1 MNFDHVIQQPRD
13 TEVIMA
19 EIQRRQAELQKWQ
32 AEGLELHEKRMAHI
46 DMRLASITSKLGL
59 LRGYFEGPN

>member
-1 MNFDHVIQQPRD
+1 MNFDHVIQQLRD

-46 DMRLASITSKLGL
+46 DMRLASITAKLGL